1 MIFQKEAARN
11 AFKAFALPL
20 SLPWPVHPTSPTR
33 ETPSGFRDSENLEEH
48 HRKPGCDFPRTE
60 REATIQTLPCLHFFL
75 KKVKEKRERKRRG
88 DSPNS
93 KQQGKEE
100 KKKKERKT
108 QAALA

>member
-20 SLPWPVHPTSPTR
+20 SLPWPVHPTSPNR

-48 HRKPGCDFPRTE
+48 HRKPGCDFPKTE
-60 REATIQTLPCLHFFL
+60 REATIQTLPCLLFFFL
-75 KKVKEKRERKRRG
+75 KKVKEKKERKRRG

-100 KKKKERKT
+100 KTKKKEKRRPP
-108 QAALA
+108 